1 MLEICEKLSNIVQD
15 EIVQVEIKNDIA
27 KDLQL
32 SKNEVKDLQKNLQE
46 IRNLPT
52 SKSETKKQEE
62 ALNLLLTYKVEI
74 KNDIPKDLQ
83 LSKNEVKGTKKF
95 TRN

>member
-1 MLEICEKLSNIVQD
+1 MIFP
-15 EIVQVEIKNDIA
+15 

-32 SKNEVKDLQKNLQE
+32 SKYEVKDLQKNLQK

-62 ALNLLLTYKVEI
+62 ALNLLLT
-74 KNDIPKDLQ
+74 
-83 LSKNEVKGTKKF
+83 SKAKETISQK
-95 TRN
+95 